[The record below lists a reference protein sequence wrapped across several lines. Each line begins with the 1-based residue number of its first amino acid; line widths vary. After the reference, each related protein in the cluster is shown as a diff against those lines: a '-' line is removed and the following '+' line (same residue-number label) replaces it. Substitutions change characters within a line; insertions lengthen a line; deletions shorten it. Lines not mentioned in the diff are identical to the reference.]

1 MIKRFGLLL
10 LQLLVTAAGI
20 YYVLHDSAR
29 RAEVLDALRRADWHW
44 LLLAWAS
51 YSLVETL
58 ATIRWQMLLR
68 VQSVIVA
75 WWRTGA
81 IVMIGL
87 FFNMFLPGL
96 VGGDAMRL
104 YCVFKEAPRQKMR
117 AALSV
122 AIDRLIGL
130 VSLLLLV
137 TLVVLNRF
145 EWLKHSPQTLHI
157 TYIALALLGGS
168 ALFLVLLASAVALGW
183 LDRLPGKFPLRST
196 ILESGKAIHLYAAR
210 PWTCLAAVGL
220 TILSHLSYYLTYYCA
235 MHSLHAASVKT
246 AGLFDFICV
255 MPLVNTITGV
265 PVSLGGV
272 GVRETLFQKLLGD
285 LAGVPAAPAALA
297 ASLGYAVQ
305 ASWGLLGGLAYLL
318 VPFGKR
324 RVTRRR

>member
-168 ALFLVLLASAVALGW
+168 AAFPRPPRERGRLGLA
-183 LDRLPGKFPLRST
+183 RST
-196 ILESGKAIHLYAAR
+196 AREIPTTLHDFGVGQSYSSLCCTTVDLSGGGWPDDPFPPL
-210 PWTCLAAVGL
+210 L
-220 TILSHLSYYLTYYCA
+220 LSHL
-235 MHSLHAASVKT
+235 
-246 AGLFDFICV
+246 
-255 MPLVNTITGV
+255 
-265 PVSLGGV
+265 
-272 GVRETLFQKLLGD
+272 LLCD
-285 LAGVPAAPAALA
+285 ALA
-297 ASLGYAVQ
+297 ACR
-305 ASWGLLGGLAYLL
+305 
-318 VPFGKR
+318 FREDR
-324 RVTRRR
+324 RAL

>member
-1 MIKRFGLLL
+1 MIKRLGLLL

-29 RAEVLDALRRADWHW
+29 RAEVLDALRRSDWHW
-44 LLLAWAS
+44 LLLGWVS

-68 VQSVIVA
+68 VQNVIVG
-75 WWRTGA
+75 WWRAGA

-104 YCVFKEAPRQKMR
+104 YFVFKEAPRQKMR
-117 AALSV
+117 ATLSV
-122 AIDRLIGL
+122 AIDRLVGL

-137 TLVVLNRF
+137 ALVVVNRF
-145 EWLKHSPQTLHI
+145 EWLKRSPQTLHI

-168 ALFLVLLASAVALGW
+168 ALFLAVVASAVGLGW
-183 LDRLPGKFPLRST
+183 LNRLPEKFPFRAT
-196 ILESGKAIHLYAAR
+196 IWESGKALHLYAAR
-210 PWTCLAAVGL
+210 PWICLAAIGL
-220 TILSHLSYYLTYYCA
+220 TILSHLAYYFSYYCA
-235 MHSLHAASVKT
+235 MHSLHAAGKT

-285 LAGVPAAPAALA
+285 LAGMPAAPAALG

-318 VPFGKR
+318 VPFGKG
-324 RVTRRR
+324 RVTSRR

>member
-1 MIKRFGLLL
+1 MIRRIGLLS
-10 LQLLVTAAGI
+10 LQLFVTAVGI
-20 YYVLHDSAR
+20 CYVLHDSAR

-44 LLLAWAS
+44 LLLAWIS

-58 ATIRWQMLLR
+58 ATIRWQVLLR
-68 VQSVIVA
+68 VQSVTIA
-75 WWRTGA
+75 WWRAGA

-104 YCVFKEAPRQKMR
+104 YFVFKEAPRQKMR
-117 AALSV
+117 ATLAV

-137 TLVVLNRF
+137 ALVVVDRF
-145 EWLKHSPQTLHI
+145 KWLKQSPQTLHI

-168 ALFLVLLASAVALGW
+168 ALFLVFVASAVGLGW
-183 LDRLPGKFPLRST
+183 LNRLPKKFPLRAT
-196 ILESGKAIHLYAAR
+196 ILESGRALRLYAAR

-220 TILSHLSYYLTYYCA
+220 TMLSHLAYYFSYYCA
-235 MHSLHAASVKT
+235 MRSLHAAGNT

-265 PVSLGGV
+265 PVSLGGL

-285 LAGVPAAPAALA
+285 LAGVPAAPAALS

-324 RVTRRR
+324 RVTNRR